1 MANILFDI
9 ISIQGCINGGAEFT
23 FRALEELLKL
33 NNLQIIGLYDS
44 ELTFVGRDIEFYHER
59 LHKMIDIQ
67 EYEDINQIIEQE
79 KIDSFFIGIAQ
90 RYFHYQLENIT
101 CPTTVVIHDIGD
113 IETYDN
119 KISSLWKKDKRFQL
133 KLFPKKDKR
142 SPFNSYHSLIR
153 FFKKPNVNIVTVSDY
168 SKSSILYYFTELSSK
183 TIDVLY
189 PPMRNIQL
197 TDEIEDSTLKEFLH
211 THQRYFLLLNVHRRD
226 KNSEMALKVFERF
239 FAEHEGCV
247 VTTGG
252 GEKMFS
258 NHINLP
264 LLSPSDLGY
273 TYKHAYALV
282 FPSLQEGFGYPP
294 LEAMGYGVPVLSS
307 NVCSMPIILGNSAL
321 LFSPFYKNDLFMK
334 LQILMSN
341 YDYYKEQATIRYNQ
355 IIQKQQKDF
364 KILVEKII
372 NSRH

>member
-1 MANILFDI
+1 
-9 ISIQGCINGGAEFT
+9 
-23 FRALEELLKL
+23 
-33 NNLQIIGLYDS
+33 
-44 ELTFVGRDIEFYHER
+44 
-59 LHKMIDIQ
+59 
-67 EYEDINQIIEQE
+67 
-79 KIDSFFIGIAQ
+79 
-90 RYFHYQLENIT
+90 
-101 CPTTVVIHDIGD
+101 
-113 IETYDN
+113 
-119 KISSLWKKDKRFQL
+119 
-133 KLFPKKDKR
+133 
-142 SPFNSYHSLIR
+142 
-153 FFKKPNVNIVTVSDY
+153 
-168 SKSSILYYFTELSSK
+168 
-183 TIDVLY
+183 
-189 PPMRNIQL
+189 
-197 TDEIEDSTLKEFLH
+197 
-211 THQRYFLLLNVHRRD
+211 
-226 KNSEMALKVFERF
+226 MALKVFERF
-239 FAEHEGCV
+239 FAEHDGYV

-252 GEKMFS
+252 GEKKFS

-307 NVCSMPIILGNSAL
+307 NVCSMPIILGNNAL

-334 LQILMSN
+334 LQILMNN